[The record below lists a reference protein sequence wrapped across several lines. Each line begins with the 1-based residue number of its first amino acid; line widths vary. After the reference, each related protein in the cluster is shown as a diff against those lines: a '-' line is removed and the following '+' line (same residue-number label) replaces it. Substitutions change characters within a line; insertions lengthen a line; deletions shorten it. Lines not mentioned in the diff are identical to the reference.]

1 MPPLP
6 IETLP
11 TNGGQTRKPLCGK
24 RVLFSVFVAKEQTVQ
39 PFLRRFPYKQ
49 KDEHPVALSSSG
61 AEFCA

>member
-6 IETLP
+6 IGTLP
-11 TNGGQTRKPLCGK
+11 TNGGRTRRLLCRK

-49 KDEHPVALSSSG
+49 KDEYPVVLSSSC